1 MVGYFKVLF
10 KLQKIGFYWILH
22 KYDKTYL
29 VCFYPPHFRCLKN
42 FKKNKAM
49 KKLLIIFAVS
59 ILGMVACNEERVEK
73 TMEQE
78 MNAIS
83 APVQKEV
90 WTDAFNEC
98 IWSKKQWCD
107 NGCKPCTDPPKIL
120 LFENFNSAFTNG
132 SSAIQAFFSSTDI
145 SPLWPYFST
154 HVNLID
160 GLSTGQKQIVRV
172 TNQSSEIDYYLIGDT
187 NLDDNSI
194 RSNPDYTLS
203 CSECQ
208 E

>member
-1 MVGYFKVLF
+1 
-10 KLQKIGFYWILH
+10 
-22 KYDKTYL
+22 
-29 VCFYPPHFRCLKN
+29 
-42 FKKNKAM
+42 M
-49 KKLLIIFAVS
+49 KKLLIIFAAS
-59 ILGMVACNEERVEK
+59 ILGMVACNEERVETK
-73 TMEQE
+73 MEQG

-83 APVQKEV
+83 APEQLE
-90 WTDAFNEC
+90 A
-98 IWSKKQWCD
+98 WSDILQGCTESTFQWCD
-107 NGCKPCTDPPKIL
+107 DGCKPCTEPPHSD
-120 LFENFNSAFTNG
+120 LFANFNAAFTSG
-132 SSAIQAFFSSTDI
+132 APAVQAFFNSTDV

-160 GLSTGQKQIVRV
+160 GLSTGEKRIIKV

-194 RSNPDYTLS
+194 RSNPYYTLS